1 MKTLQIKV
9 IGKVQ
14 GVGFRFYAQ
23 KRAKE
28 FNILGFVK
36 NMPDGSVYIEA
47 EGDDSDMNTYVSWC
61 ERGPAWS
68 RVQETRKS
76 EIPFC
81 DFKTF
86 EIR

>member
-1 MKTLQIKV
+1 MKSLQIKV
-9 IGKVQ
+9 LGKVQ
-14 GVGFRFYAQ
+14 GVGFRFYAK
-23 KRAKE
+23 KRATE
-28 FNILGFVK
+28 FNIKGFVK

-47 EGDDSDMNTYVSWC
+47 EGDESDIKTYVSWC

-68 RVQETRKS
+68 RVKEVKNS